1 MCFRNKE
8 EGEGE
13 GAIREE
19 GGGERREEGRTESS
33 ERSGG
38 GTGEVFFFSNSK
50 ILFRRGN

>member
-19 GGGERREEGRTESS
+19 GGGERREEGRQRVVRGVGEEP
-33 ERSGG
+33 ER
-38 GTGEVFFFSNSK
+38 FFKF
-50 ILFRRGN
+50 